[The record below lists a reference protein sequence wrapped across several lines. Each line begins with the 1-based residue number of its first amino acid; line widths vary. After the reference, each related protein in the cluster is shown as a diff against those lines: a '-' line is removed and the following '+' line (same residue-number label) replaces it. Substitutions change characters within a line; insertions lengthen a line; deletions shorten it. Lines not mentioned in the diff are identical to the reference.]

1 MSQYIYDINDLDF
14 SKTYS
19 YADYL
24 LWKFKERVELFK
36 GKVYKMS
43 PAPSRSH
50 QRTLMSVS
58 LLLGDYFKN
67 GNCEV
72 FFAPFDVALFS
83 GQNGDSTVVQP
94 DLCVVCD
101 SSKLDERGCH
111 GAPDLIVEIL
121 SKGNSK
127 KEIQFKYDLY
137 EEAGV
142 KEYWIIDYLRRTVTL
157 HHLTK
162 ERKFQPQRMLTEGD
176 TISSILF
183 PSLTCEINDIFKNV
197 PDRLGEPEETYHTNP
212 A

>member
-36 GKVYKMS
+36 GKIHRMS
-43 PAPSRSH
+43 PAPSMSH
-50 QRTLMSVS
+50 QKVVFEMAKIIDRL
-58 LLLGDYFKN
+58 KN
-67 GNCEV
+67 SDTCAT
-72 FFAPFDVALFS
+72 FIAPFDVELFPETK
-83 GQNGDSTVVQP
+83 QSTTLQP
-94 DLCVVCD
+94 DVCVVCD
-101 SSKLDERGCH
+101 PHKLDERGCH
-111 GAPDLIVEIL
+111 GAPDLIVEVL

-127 KEIQFKYDLY
+127 KEIKEKYDLY

-183 PSLTCEINDIFKNV
+183 PSLSCEINDIFKNV